1 MMVATMPPT
10 FSLQAAQATV
20 TGASATLQVR
30 SAGRGTLLIRGQ
42 LRGNGRRAVVRIPL
56 GLAANTRSFVVQ
68 AQLQG
73 GNRRGSVY
81 LGASGLVARR
91 VPMRG
96 QPSLALAAARN
107 YGREF
112 FSLNQ
117 PLHTTLEIVF
127 EDLPAGQASDFSVSL
142 NMRDLGY

>member
-1 MMVATMPPT
+1 MVATMPAT
-10 FSLQAAQATV
+10 FSLQAAPATL
-20 TGASATLQVR
+20 TGATGSLRVE
-30 SAGRGTLLIRGQ
+30 GPGHGTLMIRGQ
-42 LRGNGRRAVVRIPL
+42 LRGHGRSAVVRIPL
-56 GLAANTRSFVVQ
+56 SLAANTRSFVVQ

-81 LGASGLVARR
+81 LGAPGLVARR
-91 VPMRG
+91 IPMRG

-117 PLHTTLEIVF
+117 PLRTTLEIVF
-127 EDLPAGQASDFSVSL
+127 NDLPAGQASDFTVSL
-142 NMRDLGY
+142 TLRDLGY